1 MDSTSLTPL
10 EVAELLKIT
19 KNTVYEIIKRG
30 ELPAYK
36 VGKKLRIDKEDIDN
50 YINNQKKGNALSQT
64 KQIKQDVIVNN
75 IAIDTE
81 KKLDDQNIIICGQDM
96 ILDILGRNIESSLP
110 STKSY
115 RSYMGSYNGLINLY
129 NDKASIASSHLWDWE
144 TSEYNVDF
152 VKKLLPGIPCTI
164 INLTYIIQGFYVQKG
179 NPKNIHGWD
188 DLKRYDINYI
198 NREIGCG
205 VRVLLDGKLREL
217 EIPSSKI
224 NGYNSEENSHLA
236 VASAV
241 ARGKGDFGLGIEK
254 VAKQIDN
261 IDFIPLQKER
271 YDLVIKTENLE
282 NPIYKEILSI
292 INSDEFKDE
301 LAGLGGYDL
310 KDTGKIIAET

>member
-1 MDSTSLTPL
+1 MDSTSLTPI

-50 YINNQKKGNALSQT
+50 YIKNQKKGKSSSST
-64 KQIKQDVIVNN
+64 KQLNQEIVKSEISNNKEIKS
-75 IAIDTE
+75 
-81 KKLDDQNIIICGQDM
+81 DDKNIIICGQDM
-96 ILDILGRNIESSLP
+96 ILDILGRNIENTLP
-110 STKSY
+110 SIKSY

-129 NDKASIASSHLWDWE
+129 NNKASIASAHLWDWE
-144 TSEYNVDF
+144 TSEYNIDF

-164 INLTYIIQGFYVQKG
+164 INLTYRIQGFYVKKG
-179 NPKNIHGWD
+179 NPKNIQGWD
-188 DLKRYDINYI
+188 DLKREDLSYI
-198 NREIGCG
+198 NRELGCG

-217 EIPSSKI
+217 NISSNEI
-224 NGYNSEENSHLA
+224 NGYNSEESSHLA
-236 VASAV
+236 VASAI

-261 IDFIPLQKER
+261 IDFISLQKER
-271 YDLVIKTENLE
+271 YDLVIKTENLY
-282 NPIYKEILSI
+282 NPIYKEILNI
-292 INSDEFKDE
+292 INSNEFKDE
-301 LAGLGGYDL
+301 LVGLGGYDL

>member
-1 MDSTSLTPL
+1 MDSTSLTPI

-19 KNTVYEIIKRG
+19 KNTVYELIKRG

-50 YINNQKKGNALSQT
+50 YIKNQKRGKSSSST
-64 KQIKQDVIVNN
+64 KQISQEIITSEISNGNEVNS
-75 IAIDTE
+75 
-81 KKLDDQNIIICGQDM
+81 DDKNIIICGQDM
-96 ILDILGRNIESSLP
+96 ILDILGRNIENALP
-110 STKSY
+110 SIKSY

-129 NDKASIASSHLWDWE
+129 NNKASIASAHLWDWE
-144 TSEYNVDF
+144 TSEYNIDF

-164 INLTYIIQGFYVQKG
+164 INLTYRIQGFYVKKG
-179 NPKNIHGWD
+179 NPKNIQGWN
-188 DLKRYDINYI
+188 DLKRQDLSYI

-217 EIPSSKI
+217 NISSNKI
-224 NGYNSEENSHLA
+224 NGYNSEESSHLA

-261 IDFIPLQKER
+261 IDFIPLQRER
-271 YDLVIKTENLE
+271 YDLVIKTDNLD
-282 NPIYKEILSI
+282 NPIYREILNI
-292 INSDEFKDE
+292 INSNEFKDE
-301 LAGLGGYDL
+301 LVGLGGYDL

>member
-19 KNTVYEIIKRG
+19 KNTVYELIKRG

-36 VGKKLRIDKEDIDN
+36 VGKKLRIDKEDINN
-50 YINNQKKGNALSQT
+50 YINNQKKGSSSPQT
-64 KQIKQDVIVNN
+64 KHSKQEILAND
-75 IAIDTE
+75 IAID
-81 KKLDDQNIIICGQDM
+81 KDMNIDDKNIIICGQDM
-96 ILDILGRNIESSLP
+96 ILDILGRNIESRLP
-110 STKSY
+110 SIKSY

-129 NDKASIASSHLWDWE
+129 TNKASIASAHLWDWE
-144 TSEYNVDF
+144 TSEYNIDF

-164 INLTYIIQGFYVQKG
+164 INLTYRIQGFYVQKG
-179 NPKNIHGWD
+179 NPKNIKGWD
-188 DLKRYDINYI
+188 DLKRNDLNYI

-217 EIPSSKI
+217 NIPSNKI
-224 NGYNSEENSHLA
+224 NGYNCEENSHLA
-236 VASAV
+236 VASAI

-261 IDFIPLQKER
+261 IDFIPLQSER

-282 NPIYKEILSI
+282 NPIYKEILNI

-301 LAGLGGYDL
+301 LVGLGGYDL
-310 KDTGKIIAET
+310 KDKGRIIAET

>member
-1 MDSTSLTPL
+1 
-10 EVAELLKIT
+10 
-19 KNTVYEIIKRG
+19 
-30 ELPAYK
+30 
-36 VGKKLRIDKEDIDN
+36 
-50 YINNQKKGNALSQT
+50 
-64 KQIKQDVIVNN
+64 
-75 IAIDTE
+75 
-81 KKLDDQNIIICGQDM
+81 M

-164 INLTYIIQGFYVQKG
+164 INLTYRIQGFYVQKG

-188 DLKRYDINYI
+188 DLKRYDDINYI

>member
-10 EVAELLKIT
+10 EVAELLKIA

-164 INLTYIIQGFYVQKG
+164 INLTYRIQGFYVQKG

-217 EIPSSKI
+217 EIPPSKI

>member
-1 MDSTSLTPL
+1 
-10 EVAELLKIT
+10 
-19 KNTVYEIIKRG
+19 
-30 ELPAYK
+30 
-36 VGKKLRIDKEDIDN
+36 
-50 YINNQKKGNALSQT
+50 
-64 KQIKQDVIVNN
+64 
-75 IAIDTE
+75 
-81 KKLDDQNIIICGQDM
+81 
-96 ILDILGRNIESSLP
+96 
-110 STKSY
+110 
-115 RSYMGSYNGLINLY
+115 MGSYNGLINLY

-164 INLTYIIQGFYVQKG
+164 INLTYRIQGFYVQKG

>member
-1 MDSTSLTPL
+1 MDSTSLTPV
-10 EVAELLKIT
+10 EVAELLKIA

-164 INLTYIIQGFYVQKG
+164 INLTYRIQGFYVQKG

-310 KDTGKIIAET
+310 KDTGKRIAET